1 MYLFDPI
8 LSGIK
13 VWFYCS
19 PLVGS
24 KSDVIKR
31 SQRKLIKNNF
41 YYTDS
46 YRRGKKIAEKAIIKL

>member
-1 MYLFDPI
+1 MYLLDPI
-8 LSGIK
+8 LTGIK

-24 KSDVIKR
+24 KSDVR
-31 SQRKLIKNNF
+31 EGSQRKLIKKNF

-46 YRRGKKIAEKAIIKL
+46 YRKGKKIAGKAIIKL